1 MGDIPVGQVIGDGD
15 WSTGLLDC
23 CGGDS
28 FGKGGDSAGA
38 TVCREVGW
46 HPEVFLS
53 SVCGCC
59 GYSFLLYYLRHIS
72 KHTPKPM
79 LGALLGPSC
88 LGCGC
93 TQYDCAFG
101 QNLIIVAVC
110 SCISMPYF
118 RCKLRE
124 QYGIKGN
131 IVFDI
136 LACAI
141 CCQLAQF
148 QEFRESAMRD
158 KLFATQTSGGKF
170 GTDEI
175 IPDAIYMG
183 DEDEAHASEIPVT
196 HP

>member
-1 MGDIPVGQVIGDGD
+1 
-15 WSTGLLDC
+15 
-23 CGGDS
+23 
-28 FGKGGDSAGA
+28 
-38 TVCREVGW
+38 
-46 HPEVFLS
+46 
-53 SVCGCC
+53 
-59 GYSFLLYYLRHIS
+59 
-72 KHTPKPM
+72 
-79 LGALLGPSC
+79 
-88 LGCGC
+88 
-93 TQYDCAFG
+93 
-101 QNLIIVAVC
+101 
-110 SCISMPYF
+110 MPYF